1 MSISERLIVIIDV
14 GTTGVKALLISE
26 SGKILGK
33 TYTEYSLITPSP
45 TEVEQDANLWWSEA
59 KNAIKELM
67 KKAKPMKSSI
77 TSISITN
84 QRGTVVPVDK
94 DGNPLCNAITW
105 LDTRT
110 PETDEDMKKRLIQRS
125 SLQKILWLKQNKPEI
140 FKKTHKFVT
149 TDAFIYYKLTGNFV
163 MSSSNAIY
171 YPYNVMEL
179 KWDEELINELDLSL
193 DLFPETVPSGSDLG
207 KISEDAAEELCLPKG
222 INVIMGAGDQQS
234 SMIGVGAI
242 KPNIAKAT
250 TGTGTFVDVTLEE
263 PIFDFYDT
271 TTHLFVLP
279 HAIEKKWILEAV
291 IPGTGALLKW
301 YRDNFAYPEVE
312 EAKHKG
318 MNAYDII
325 TKYAEKEPPGV
336 NGLGIIPL
344 FTFGKGLIY
353 GLSLSHTRHSIARAI
368 LESNG
373 FAIRFFLDM
382 FEEFEQKI
390 TELRVDGGGVKSS
403 LWRQIQADITEKPV
417 VLTNVIEDAGPLG
430 AAILA
435 AKGIGL
441 YSSLESAVNNMVRL
455 KERRDPNPENSEK
468 YMEYYERFQDM
479 MLSVASEL
487 EV

>member
-1 MSISERLIVIIDV
+1 MSSSERLIVIIDI

-33 TYTEYSLITPSP
+33 IYTEYPLITPSP
-45 TEVEQDANLWWSEA
+45 TEVEQDANLWWLEA

-67 KKAKPMKSSI
+67 KKTKPIKSSI

-94 DGNPLCNAITW
+94 TGKTLYNAITW

-110 PETDEDMKKRLIQRS
+110 PDVDGDLKKRLIQRAS
-125 SLQKILWLKQNKPEI
+125 TQKILWLKQNKPEI
-140 FKKTHKFVT
+140 FKKAHKFVT
-149 TDAFIYYKLTGNFV
+149 TDAFLYYKLTEKFV

-171 YPYNVMEL
+171 YPYNVMDF
-179 KWDEELINELDLSL
+179 KWDSELIETLDLSL
-193 DLFPETVPSGSDLG
+193 DSFPEIVPSGSNLG
-207 KISEDAAEELCLPKG
+207 ELSENASNELYLPKKVS
-222 INVIMGAGDQQS
+222 VIMGAGDQQS
-234 SMIGVGAI
+234 SMVGVGAV
-242 KPNIAKAT
+242 KSHIAKAT

-279 HAIEKKWILEAV
+279 HAIENKWILEAV

-301 YRDNFAYPEVE
+301 YRDTFGYPEVE
-312 EAKHKG
+312 EAKRKD
-318 MNAYDII
+318 MNAYDVII
-325 TKYAEKEPPGV
+325 KHAEKEPPGV
-336 NGLGIIPL
+336 KGLGIIPL

-353 GLSLSHTRHSIARAI
+353 GLSLSHTRHSVARAI

-382 FEEFEQKI
+382 FEEFEQEI
-390 TELRVDGGGVKSS
+390 SELRVDGGGVKSAV
-403 LWRQIQADITEKPV
+403 WRQIQADITEKPV

-441 YSSLESAVNNMVRL
+441 YSSLENAVNNMVRI
-455 KERRDPNPENSEK
+455 KERRNPNPENSERYAEHYDK
-468 YMEYYERFQDM
+468 FQDM